1 MGRERPT
8 CAKLHAPLTFA
19 CYRGAPT
26 AHEVSILWFI
36 ASVVAAANFFRGLLA
51 DPGPDEASLFLRGV
65 VVLLSPDGRHRLPGP
80 LPESETS
87 IRRVTSGASWA
98 RRRVIP
104 ASVSFLEFTPILRSG
119 G

>member
-51 DPGPDEASLFLRGV
+51 DPGPNEASLFLRGV
-65 VVLLSPDGRHRLPGP
+65 VVLLFLTDAIVYLVRYRRAKRA
-80 LPESETS
+80 SE
-87 IRRVTSGASWA
+87 
-98 RRRVIP
+98 
-104 ASVSFLEFTPILRSG
+104 E
-119 G
+119 

>member
-65 VVLLSPDGRHRLPGP
+65 VVLLFLADAIVYLVRYRRAKRA
-80 LPESETS
+80 SE
-87 IRRVTSGASWA
+87 
-98 RRRVIP
+98 
-104 ASVSFLEFTPILRSG
+104 E
-119 G
+119 